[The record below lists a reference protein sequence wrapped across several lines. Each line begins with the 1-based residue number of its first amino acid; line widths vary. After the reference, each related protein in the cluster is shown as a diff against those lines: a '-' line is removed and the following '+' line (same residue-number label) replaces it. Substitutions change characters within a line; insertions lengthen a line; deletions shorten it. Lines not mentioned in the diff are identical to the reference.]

1 MNHYERLKVTQDAP
15 PEVIRAAYRTL
26 ANRLHPD
33 RQVGGTDADGASHD
47 QMALLNAAYE
57 VLIDPVLR
65 RDYDATLAPV
75 RVSEARP
82 SREAARSNGID
93 GAAASAATAAFGAG
107 DSQLE
112 RPWLGVSGPVA
123 KTSWAPGPRHIYAGA
138 GVGAI
143 LMVIVAAA
151 LWQLSAEEHPLDR
164 TLSAEVARQPGVGAD
179 DVTPS
184 GQPAMATAAAGN
196 EPRRPTV
203 EELSRMS
210 DEELVKALPALDGRP
225 APRTQAA
232 GGVASGQQAVAR
244 GPHMLDGAPIRLRV
258 ETHLVDPLA
267 PTPTSTSGSSD
278 GVKVTQ
284 RLP

>member
-33 RQVGGTDADGASHD
+33 RQLGGSDADGASHD

-82 SREAARSNGID
+82 PREAARAAGLD
-93 GAAASAATAAFGAG
+93 GAVPSSVG

-112 RPWLGVSGPVA
+112 RPWLGVTGPA
-123 KTSWAPGPRHIYAGA
+123 PKTSWAPGPRHIYAGV
-138 GVGAI
+138 GVGALLI
-143 LMVIVAAA
+143 LAVVFG
-151 LWQLSAEEHPLDR
+151 LWQMGAEEHPLDR
-164 TLSAEVARQPGVGAD
+164 AISAEVARQPGIGAD
-179 DVTPS
+179 DLTPA
-184 GQPAMATAAAGN
+184 GQTTTVAAAN
-196 EPRRPTV
+196 APRRPTV

-210 DEELVKALPALDGRP
+210 DEELVEALPALDGRP

-232 GGVASGQQAVAR
+232 GGVGSAQKVVAR

-258 ETHLVDPLA
+258 ETQLVDPLA
-267 PTPTSTSGSSD
+267 PTPTSTAGSSD

-284 RLP
+284 RQP